1 MKTVRHG
8 EILTLEV
15 KYEDSS
21 TWTTRTVEIRVCQ
34 GIIADI
40 YSLNSLDNSVRWFS

>member
-15 KYEDSS
+15 KYEDSLPGRRGQWKLEFVRALLLIS
-21 TWTTRTVEIRVCQ
+21 T
-34 GIIADI
+34 
-40 YSLNSLDNSVRWFS
+40 L